1 MTSGRTAEVRSV
13 SDGWLAACRIL
24 VDAHGR
30 EATQV
35 VVRMSD
41 PLPED
46 PVVRAAADVFMET
59 AGHAPINEVRNTI
72 FPAGM
77 AERYPDPS
85 ELADEYME
93 DYALRRSLAGGQGT
107 YFGRICRYPHPKG
120 PATSQLEVVTRR
132 LREARHD
139 KRWRAVYQVNIYAEH
154 LDQEKKRGF
163 FPCMAHLG
171 FQLAHGPNAGTKPD
185 RLDCVALYRNQDLTV
200 KGYGNYLGVAQ
211 LQAYLADATG
221 FTSGELMIVA
231 GHADMTLRGGDIGRL
246 RTLLA
251 DHATSD

>member
-1 MTSGRTAEVRSV
+1 MTPSRTAEVRSV

-24 VDAHGR
+24 VGAHEH
-30 EATQV
+30 EATHV

-46 PVVRAAADVFMET
+46 PVVRAAANAFMDT
-59 AGHAPINEVRNTI
+59 SGYPPIDEVRNTI
-72 FPAGM
+72 FPAAM
-77 AERYPDPS
+77 AERYTDPS
-85 ELADEYME
+85 ELAQEYME
-93 DYALRRSLAGGQGT
+93 DYELRRSLAGGQGT

-120 PATSQLEVVTRR
+120 PATPQLDVVTRR

-154 LDQEKKRGF
+154 ADQEKKRGF

-171 FQLAHGPNAGTKPD
+171 FQLAHGPGADTKPD

-211 LQAYLADATG
+211 LQAYLAQATG
-221 FTSGELMIVA
+221 FTPGELMIVA
-231 GHADMTLRGGDIGRL
+231 GHADMTLNGGDIDRL
-246 RTLLA
+246 RRLLA